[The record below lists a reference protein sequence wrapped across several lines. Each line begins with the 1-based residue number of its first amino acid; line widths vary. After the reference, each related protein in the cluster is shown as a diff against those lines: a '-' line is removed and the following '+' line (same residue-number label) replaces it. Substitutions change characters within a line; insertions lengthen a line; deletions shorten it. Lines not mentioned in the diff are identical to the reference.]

1 MSENVQIQAVGG
13 VERSGQAS
21 HASSMATYQRW
32 LADSGNMPLGHVL
45 AQHPQQIAAS
55 ALGQAGELSHSWNRF
70 LAKSADLFSS
80 EKIQKL
86 TTDLRQG
93 GTPATTS
100 DQVALPVVASR
111 PTAPSAPASAGTPE
125 TSVQAAQKTASAQ
138 ITDTAAMMI
147 ELQWRQT
154 AALLE
159 HDLSGNILMSAVQSS
174 VSSSKEIG
182 DGLDSLLRG

>member
-1 MSENVQIQAVGG
+1 MSENVHIQAVGG

-93 GTPATTS
+93 GAPANAPS
-100 DQVALPVVASR
+100 QAVQPVAANGPA
-111 PTAPSAPASAGTPE
+111 APSATAETSE
-125 TSVQAAQKTASAQ
+125 TSVQAAQKAASAQ
-138 ITDTAAMMI
+138 VTDTAAMMI

-159 HDLSGNILMSAVQSS
+159 HNLSGNILMSAVQSS

-182 DGLDSLLRG
+182 DGIDSLLRG